1 VPSELRDCLVVADE
15 LVAAVD
21 GRPLSPGAGAHL
33 AGCLRCQAQ
42 SAQYRR
48 LGRELA
54 AFADEPIDVPPM
66 LEHDIVVALDRYDER
81 LLGRVPPRAAAAI
94 GGIAAAAGVIAL
106 ATRTVA
112 RQRRIAV

>member
-1 VPSELRDCLVVADE
+1 MISCRVQRMP
-15 LVAAVD
+15 
-21 GRPLSPGAGAHL
+21 
-33 AGCLRCQAQ
+33 
-42 SAQYRR
+42 QYRR

-54 AFADEPIDVPPM
+54 ALAEHPVAVPPM
-66 LEHDIVVALDRYDER
+66 LEHDIVVTLDRFDER

-94 GGIAAAAGVIAL
+94 GGLAAAAGVIAF